1 MKKAFFAALC
11 FVLISCLF
19 VNGTFALPDLNK
31 VFTIIAS
38 LGDSGKPTQ
47 DEGLLQVKLE
57 STYSPGQLMPGGSAS
72 RTTVVKNTGEENA
85 YFRLVYAIQYDK
97 ATWDLLKVNFN
108 VPAGYR
114 QEDWTDIDIDGTP
127 YKMKVFSYDK
137 VLYSNGN
144 VQGMTSASSVSPA
157 VTITIEMDKSI
168 TNQQLS
174 CYRDDFLQVQVLA
187 VETETFAEL
196 VAKSEDVKAGKIS
209 PAQYVLDMAI
219 PLAELNPF

>member
-19 VNGTFALPDLNK
+19 VNGTFALPDIDE
-31 VFTIIAS
+31 VFAFIAS

-72 RTTVVKNTGEENA
+72 RKTVVKNTGEKDA

-97 ATWDLLKVNFN
+97 ATWDLLKVSFD

-137 VLYSNGN
+137 VLYSNGG
-144 VQGMTSASSVSPA
+144 VQGMSSASSVSPP

-187 VETETFAEL
+187 VETATFAEL
-196 VAKSEDVKAGKIS
+196 VEKSKDVAEGMS

-219 PLAELNPF
+219 PLTELNPF

>member
-19 VNGTFALPDLNK
+19 VNGTFALPDIDE
-31 VFTIIAS
+31 VFAFIES
-38 LGDSGKPTQ
+38 LGTSGTPTQ
-47 DEGLLQVKLE
+47 DEKLLQVKLE

-72 RTTVVKNTGEENA
+72 RTTVVKNTGEANA
-85 YFRLVYAIQYDK
+85 YFRLVYAIQYDE
-97 ATWDLLKVNFN
+97 ATWNLLKVSFD
-108 VPAGYR
+108 VPKGYR
-114 QEDWTDIDIDGTP
+114 EEAWTDIDIDGTP

-137 VLYSNGN
+137 ELYSNGN

-187 VETETFAEL
+187 VETETFADV
-196 VAKSEDVKAGKIS
+196 VAKSEDVKAGKMS

-219 PLAELNPF
+219 PLTKLNPF